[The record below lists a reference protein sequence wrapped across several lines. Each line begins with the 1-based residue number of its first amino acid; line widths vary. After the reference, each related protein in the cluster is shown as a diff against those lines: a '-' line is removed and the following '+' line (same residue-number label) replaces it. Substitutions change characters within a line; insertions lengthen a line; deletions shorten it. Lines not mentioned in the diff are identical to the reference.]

1 MALEALQGQ
10 LAVAAHLRQR
20 LADFEHLKPRGT
32 VSGSTR
38 ELLTH
43 WRSPLKQGLKGG
55 FSGSEHVSGLAR
67 QSELPGGLVLCPAF
81 LLFSF

>member
-1 MALEALQGQ
+1 MGPGDRMPFPEGVQGQ
-10 LAVAAHLRQR
+10 LAVAAALRQR

-43 WRSPLKQGLKGG
+43 WRSPLKRAEMSW
-55 FSGSEHVSGLAR
+55 FM
-67 QSELPGGLVLCPAF
+67 
-81 LLFSF
+81 LF